1 MNKIKIVINQRS
13 FDFTTELETK
23 KSINLKKVSKSLSI
37 YLDNRM
43 KVSQQLKSIGLK
55 KAKGSF
61 IFSQSFNLSIFRNE
75 CLVLDSVKFNTNQSE
90 KWKLN
95 CKDKE
100 TFELALNIM
109 FEEKTFAE
117 IFEA

>member
-1 MNKIKIVINQRS
+1 MYVLFLFSRFLYTLI
-13 FDFTTELETK
+13 L
-23 KSINLKKVSKSLSI
+23 INLKKVSKSLAI
-37 YLDNRM
+37 YLDNRA
-43 KVSQQLKSIGLK
+43 KVSQKLKSIGLK

-100 TFELALNIM
+100 TFELALNVM

>member
-1 MNKIKIVINQRS
+1 MNNIKIVINQRS

-23 KSINLKKVSKSLSI
+23 KNVDLKKVSKSLSI
-37 YLDNRM
+37 YLDNRA
-43 KVSQQLKSIGLK
+43 KVSQKLKNLGLK
-55 KAKGSF
+55 KCKGSF

-75 CLVLDSVKFNTNQSE
+75 CMVLDSVKFNTNQNE

-100 TFELALNIM
+100 TFESALNIM